1 MFSFFRLLL
10 SLFSPSKRIIG
21 IENFEAICH
30 MPYGIW
36 HMPYAIWHAI
46 SQIIPSILLEP
57 IYQTEI
63 LLAACAIYNEQI
75 ILQVVLLHVFSR
87 VHATL

>member
-21 IENFEAICH
+21 IENFEAIWH
-30 MPYGIW
+30 MAYGIW
-36 HMPYAIWHAI
+36 PAI